1 MEGVEVSFAFSGSVT
16 DATVVPATA
25 TTDAD
30 GTATTVVTSG
40 STPGSLVV
48 QGTAEAVTSKS
59 VTITVIVVDSLDL
72 SVSTDTLTRYDT
84 SVVTATIQDASG
96 QPIAGKTIDFS
107 LDPSSPTGASVD
119 ASAVTDATGTATATV
134 RPGTEV
140 GTALV
145 AASVDG
151 LQKNIA
157 VTMVL
162 PPVVTLTNAISP
174 ASLSLHSTATVTA
187 VVGDVAGNPIA
198 GKEVAFIIVS
208 APSGTTVEVSATTDA
223 TGQATATLTTGSAVG
238 AVTVEASA
246 DGLTQDA
253 TATIPI
259 PSSTVLSISALPT
272 HITRY
277 DTATLTAVLTDGS
290 GNPVVGAVVA
300 FDLPATPGGT
310 TVDAGAT
317 TDATGTA
324 TVTIRPGG
332 TTGTITAR
340 ATVGILSQQANVTLE
355 LPPVV
360 TLTVSGAPSPID
372 RYGTATV
379 SAVAVDGQGNE
390 IVGKTIQFT
399 LVSKPSGTTL
409 DATSATTDTSGT
421 ATVTLTPGTAVGT
434 AQVEASVDGQS
445 GTGSVELILPNV
457 TALTVTALPTSMAP
471 DSTSTL
477 TAVVQ
482 DSHGNA
488 VLGKTVDF
496 SLGSASPVDASIDA
510 SGVTNFAGSTTAT
523 IRSGSTAGTITAK
536 ASVDGQQ
543 ASADVTVAV
552 ATAASLSVAIQP
564 AEITLHSQAV
574 ITALILDTAGQPIA
588 GKTIDFSLDPSSPT
602 GASVDAS
609 AVTDATGATSA
620 TITPGTAV
628 GTIKAIA
635 SVDGLTDSGTVSVIL
650 ASSGSIA
657 FVSASPTLIG
667 VTGSGLPETSTV
679 TFEVRDQAGEL
690 VADGTTVTFE
700 LVGPGGGESLLET
713 TATTVAGQAPAV
725 VTSGTVSGAL
735 RVIASVTL
743 GGNVFETS
751 SDNITVGSGPA
762 AGNHVSLA
770 RVPINIAGRVRF
782 GETATITFFGA
793 DRFSNFIPQGSAP
806 AFFTEG
812 GGIEPQGLTGV
823 LGSTSVTLQSQEPT
837 LADGVS
843 DVLAYIVGEESF
855 VDVNGNG
862 RFDFTDT
869 NGNGIHDPGEASEP
883 FFDTG
888 EPYIDQNGNG
898 KWDGDDPDTSADEAA
913 VDQTGDRT
921 FDGAAGG
928 VGGDFNTSCPV
939 PGMTV
944 PVNRGYFFD
953 LNNDGVFEVG
963 DLNHENMGTYDPG
976 SGDVLPDVAF
986 SGGAFVEGNAFVD
999 ANSDCTRQANEPFT
1013 DPSGDGRFLA
1023 GVDYTDLD
1031 ANDQPDAN
1039 EAFIQEVFFDGEQ
1052 HDGRDG
1058 AYDGPNGSWDDRLF
1072 VSTHTTVTFSGPT
1085 TVVATPTS
1093 IHLDPGES
1101 ATVFIYV
1108 GDDQGHAL
1116 ASGSKVT
1123 IGKASGSVGQMVGTG
1138 TFDILDGSG
1147 TRFSVA
1153 ITNNV
1158 SAGGGGAAAVTVS
1171 VDAPNGSVSTF
1182 SVATATLV
1190 SP

>member
-1 MEGVEVSFAFSGSVT
+1 
-16 DATVVPATA
+16 
-25 TTDAD
+25 
-30 GTATTVVTSG
+30 
-40 STPGSLVV
+40 
-48 QGTAEAVTSKS
+48 
-59 VTITVIVVDSLDL
+59 
-72 SVSTDTLTRYDT
+72 
-84 SVVTATIQDASG
+84 
-96 QPIAGKTIDFS
+96 
-107 LDPSSPTGASVD
+107 
-119 ASAVTDATGTATATV
+119 
-134 RPGTEV
+134 
-140 GTALV
+140 
-145 AASVDG
+145 
-151 LQKNIA
+151 
-157 VTMVL
+157 
-162 PPVVTLTNAISP
+162 VTLTSAITP
-174 ASLSLHSTATVTA
+174 ASLSTNSTATVTA
-187 VVGDVAGNPIA
+187 VVHDVANNPIE
-198 GKEVAFIIVS
+198 GKSVAFTIVS
-208 APSGTTVEVSATTDA
+208 APSGTTVESSAVTDA
-223 TGQATATLTTGSAVG
+223 TGTATATLTTGSAVG
-238 AVTVEASA
+238 AVSVQASVDA
-246 DGLTQDA
+246 LTQEA
-253 TATIPI
+253 AAAIPI
-259 PSSTVLSISALPT
+259 PSATVLSISVLPT

-277 DTATLTAVLTDGS
+277 DTASLTAVLTDGS
-290 GNPVVGAVVA
+290 GNPVVGAGVT
-300 FDLPATPGGT
+300 FDLPAAPAGT
-310 TVDAGAT
+310 TIDASAT

-324 TVTIRPGG
+324 TATIRPSG

-340 ATVGILSQQANVTLE
+340 ATVGSLTQQADLTVD
-355 LPPVV
+355 LPPAA
-360 TLTVSGAPSPID
+360 TLTVTSSPSQID

-390 IVGKTIQFT
+390 IVGKPIQFT
-399 LVSKPSGTTL
+399 LVAKPSGTTL
-409 DATSATTDTSGT
+409 DASTATTDASGT

-434 AQVEASVDGQS
+434 AQVEASVDGQA
-445 GTGSVELILPNV
+445 GTGETTIVLPQV
-457 TALTVTALPTSMAP
+457 TTLTVSTQPTSIAP
-471 DSTSTL
+471 DSTATL
-477 TAVVQ
+477 TAVAQ

-488 VLGKTVDF
+488 VLGKTIDF

-510 SGVTNFAGSTTAT
+510 SGVTNFTGSTTAT

-543 ASADVTVAV
+543 ASGDVTVAV

-574 ITALILDTAGQPIA
+574 ITALILDAVDQPIA

-602 GASVDAS
+602 GATVVAS
-609 AVTDATGATSA
+609 AVTDATGAASA

-635 SVDGLTDSGTVSVIL
+635 SVDGLSDNGTVSVIP

-667 VTGSGLPETSTV
+667 VTGSGLPETATV

-690 VADGTTVTFE
+690 VADGTIVTFE
-700 LVGPGGGESLLET
+700 LVGAGGGESLLET

-782 GETATITFFGA
+782 GETSQVTFFGA

-823 LGSTSVTLQSQEPT
+823 LGSAAVTLQSQEPT

-843 DVLAYIVGEESF
+843 DVLSYIVGEESF

-883 FFDTG
+883 FFDIG

-898 KWDGDDPDTSADEAA
+898 VWDGDDPDTSADEAA

-928 VGGDFNTSCPV
+928 GGGDFNSSCPSS
-939 PGMTV
+939 GTTA

-953 LNNDGVFEVG
+953 LNNDGVFETG
-963 DLNHENMGTYDPG
+963 DLSHENADTYDPK
-976 SGDVLPDVAF
+976 SGDVIPDVAF
-986 SGGAFVEGNAFVD
+986 SGGVFVEGNAFVD
-999 ANSDCTRQANEPFT
+999 DGDCKRQADEPFT

-1023 GVDYTDLD
+1023 GVDYTDLN
-1031 ANDQPDAN
+1031 ANGQPDAT

-1072 VSTHTTVTFSGPT
+1072 VSTHTSVTFSGPT

-1093 IHLDPGES
+1093 IYLDSGES
-1101 ATVFIYV
+1101 ATVYVYV

-1116 ASGSKVT
+1116 VSGSTVT
-1123 IGKASGSVGQMVGTG
+1123 IGKGSGSVGQMVGTG
-1138 TFDILDGSG
+1138 TFDIVDGSG
-1147 TRFSVA
+1147 TRFWVT

-1158 SAGGGGAAAVTVS
+1158 IAGGGGAAVVTVS
-1171 VDAPNGSVSTF
+1171 VDSPNGSVSTF
-1182 SVATATLV
+1182 SVASATLKE
-1190 SP
+1190 P